1 MYQLLTEMKDCTRCG
16 LRQGCNQVVTGV
28 GNANASLLIVG
39 ESPGQDE
46 DIEGEPFVGRSGTLL
61 TKLMK
66 DAGIERSSVYI
77 TNTVKCRPPNNRAPS
92 PVEITICKRW
102 LWKEIQQLPLL
113 KVIATLGRVPTA
125 LLLQLKIPILGAMVG
140 HEYTMDYTNAKIMPW
155 YHPSYLLRRNRATL
169 LEQTVTWLKSVKEK
183 I

>member
-1 MYQLLTEMKDCTRCG
+1 MYQLLTEMKNCTRCN
-16 LRQGCNQVVTGV
+16 LREGCNQVVTGI
-28 GNANASLLIVG
+28 GNPNTSLLIVG
-39 ESPGQDE
+39 EAPGQDE

-77 TNTVKCRPPNNRAPS
+77 TNTVKCRPPNNRQPS

-102 LWKEIQQLPLL
+102 LWKEIQQLTLL

-125 LLLQLKIPILGAMVG
+125 LLLQMKIPMLGAMVG
-140 HEYTMDYTNAKIMPW
+140 NEYNVEYTTAKIMPW
-155 YHPSYLLRRNRATL
+155 YHPSYILRKNRASL
-169 LEQTVTWLKSVKEK
+169 LEKTVKWLKSVKEK